1 MHGRK
6 TYTEREGVRALA
18 SEEEGERERERERGS
33 EHVKNYL
40 ISRKNKPKRQVGL
53 NFVPQVLS

>member
-18 SEEEGERERERERGS
+18 SEEEGERERERGS